1 MIELNWIGKQRT
13 VTCVSGWSGSRV
25 HTVGEYA
32 NCPEANKQI
41 SKQRVKE
48 KTNLTIAA
56 TWQSVA
62 PSPLILIFGFYLPLV
77 KLILHFFQN
86 PSILSSPPPPFPP
99 QFTLLLQLVAPPP
112 PPPSLLLVSFHF
124 SALLLLFNSCYCIL
138 LFVGS
143 QFLLP
148 GFVELL
154 GFCRVL
160 AFFTVYSFVL
170 LKGSLGFDRGWS
182 RIVIAVAVIRQGK
195 WNHYVCSNDVY
206 RLVLALS
213 NYHRSTSRL
222 WAGFF

>member
-112 PPPSLLLVSFHF
+112 PPSLLLVSFHF
-124 SALLLLFNSCYCIL
+124 SALLLLFNSCYCIF

-148 GFVELL
+148 GFLLNCWVFVEFWHFL
-154 GFCRVL
+154 RSIVL
-160 AFFTVYSFVL
+160 FY
-170 LKGSLGFDRGWS
+170 
-182 RIVIAVAVIRQGK
+182 
-195 WNHYVCSNDVY
+195 
-206 RLVLALS
+206 
-213 NYHRSTSRL
+213 
-222 WAGFF
+222 